1 MTYCFH
7 FLTCFFLVILQT
19 TVMPYFSV
27 FDRFY
32 DLLFPFI
39 VFLSL
44 FRSPRESLPVVLFF
58 GFVMDTLSGGPFGL
72 YLTTY
77 LWLFFGVKWMITFLD
92 IGDSVLLPFVVA
104 VGVLIQN
111 LIFVWAI
118 AVFNPVSLSFSSAV
132 NTIAVQ
138 VLWAILTGPIL
149 LIFFNYSHAK
159 WDKWINEVFAKK

>member
-7 FLTCFFLVILQT
+7 FLICFALVILQT
-19 TVMPYFSV
+19 TVMPYFSI

-44 FRSPRESLPVVLFF
+44 FRSSREGIPVVLFF

-77 LWLFFGVKWMITFLD
+77 LWLFVGVKWMITFLD
-92 IGDSVLLPFVVA
+92 VGDSVLLLFVVA
-104 VGVLIQN
+104 MGVLIQN
-111 LIFVWAI
+111 LIVVWAI
-118 AVFNPVSLSFSSAV
+118 AIFDPLSLSLSLTM

-138 VLWAILTGPIL
+138 LLWAIFTGPIL
-149 LIFFNYSHAK
+149 LLLFNYSHTQ
-159 WDKWINEVFAKK
+159 WDNWYKQIFVKK

>member
-7 FLTCFFLVILQT
+7 FLICFVLVILQT

-44 FRSPRESLPVVLFF
+44 FRSSRESIPVVLFF
-58 GFVMDTLSGGPFGL
+58 GLVMDTLSGGPFGL

-77 LWLFFGVKWMITFLD
+77 LWLFVGVKWMITFLD
-92 IGDSVLLPFVVA
+92 VGDSVLLLFVVA
-104 VGVLIQN
+104 IGVLIQN
-111 LIFVWAI
+111 LIFVGSIAI
-118 AVFNPVSLSFSSAV
+118 FSPLSLSLSLTI

-138 VLWAILTGPIL
+138 LLWAIFTGPIL
-149 LIFFNYSHAK
+149 LLLFNYSHTK
-159 WDKWINEVFAKK
+159 WNNWFKQVFVTK

>member
-1 MTYCFH
+1 MTVFLH
-7 FLTCFFLVILQT
+7 FLICFFLVILQT
-19 TVMPYFSV
+19 TIMPYFSV

-39 VFLSL
+39 IFLSL
-44 FRSPRESLPVVLFF
+44 FRSLRESLPVVLFF

-77 LWLFFGVKWMITFLD
+77 LWLFIGVKWMITFLD

-104 VGVLIQN
+104 AGVLIQN
-111 LIFVWAI
+111 VIFVGAI
-118 AVFNPVSLSFSSAV
+118 VIFNPVSLSFSSAV

-149 LIFFNYSHAK
+149 LLFFNYTHTK
-159 WDKWINEVFAKK
+159 WDKWMNAVFVKK

>member
-1 MTYCFH
+1 MTYFFH
-7 FLTCFFLVILQT
+7 FIICFFLIIFQT

-39 VFLSL
+39 IFLSL
-44 FRSPRESLPVVLFF
+44 FRPLRESIPVILFF

-77 LWLFFGVKWMITFLD
+77 LWLFVGVKWMTTFLD
-92 IGDSVLLPFVVA
+92 VSDSVLLLFVVA
-104 VGVLIQN
+104 SGVLIQN
-111 LIFVWAI
+111 LIFIAAI
-118 AVFNPVSLSFSSAV
+118 TISSPLALSFSQAM

-138 VLWAILTGPIL
+138 LIWATFTGPL
-149 LIFFNYSHAK
+149 LLLFFNYSHNK
-159 WDKWINEVFAKK
+159 WDKWFSQRFVKT

>member
-7 FLTCFFLVILQT
+7 FIICFFLVILQT

-44 FRSPRESLPVVLFF
+44 FRSSRESIPVVLFF

-77 LWLFFGVKWMITFLD
+77 LWLFVGVKWMITFLD
-92 IGDSVLLPFVVA
+92 VGDSVLLPFVVA
-104 VGVLIQN
+104 AGVLIQN
-111 LIFVWAI
+111 LMFVGAI
-118 AVFNPVSLSFSSAV
+118 AIFSPLTLSFSLTVS
-132 NTIAVQ
+132 NIAVQ
-138 VLWAILTGPIL
+138 LLWALFTGPIFL
-149 LIFFNYSHAK
+149 LFFNYSHNK
-159 WDKWINEVFAKK
+159 WDKWAKQLFVKT

>member
-1 MTYCFH
+1 MAYFFH
-7 FLTCFFLVILQT
+7 FIICFFLVILQT
-19 TVMPYFSV
+19 TVMPYFSL
-27 FDRFY
+27 FDGFY

-44 FRSPRESLPVVLFF
+44 FRSSREGIPVILFF

-77 LWLFFGVKWMITFLD
+77 LWLFVGVRWITSFLD
-92 IGDSVLLPFVVA
+92 VGDSILLLLVVA

-111 LIFVWAI
+111 LIFVAAI
-118 AVFNPVSLSFSSAV
+118 TIFSPLTPAISQTM

-138 VLWAILTGPIL
+138 LLWAIFTGPVL
-149 LIFFNYSHAK
+149 LLFFNYSHNK
-159 WDKWINEVFAKK
+159 WDKWTRQLLVKT